1 MATHVHYFLLNPL
14 HSFCVLCFHG
24 FHLRR
29 VFSAFPLLG
38 FTILT
43 RFSLPPH
50 SEILASMHVIVD
62 PSYTLLSDWTKIE
75 QNLQYCFYAYG
86 IKHVTISPES
96 PYPDDLELHRS
107 PSSSSPPG
115 DSSAPVDASGTSA
128 GAGAGASTPPD
139 LEAAGAAESGGKSGS
154 AGSEVRMRKKI
165 CCAPSGGEGDTN
177 DVGCCVSGPVRVPV
191 RRKDGSGRNAV

>member
-1 MATHVHYFLLNPL
+1 MFLVLMAFIFAAFSPL
-14 HSFCVLCFHG
+14 S
-24 FHLRR
+24 
-29 VFSAFPLLG
+29 PPLG

-43 RFSLPPH
+43 RFSLHPH